1 MNITNVIN
9 DIKLVNGLNAIA
21 LPFDKPTEVIIR
33 EILQVSIRT
42 FSRFKPYIKEGYDMK
57 KNLRT
62 PNGDIT
68 KRLGIFYL
76 PGNLTTTPVQDAVAH
91 PVFGDWRDSEVTVNT
106 FTVGSPFVGFGSYYP
121 QDILNAVQTGAAINK
136 YAGVTSTPATSKWL
150 GDNKIQLFNFPEDA
164 AVRFLVKCD
173 HDSNGETIPESCVE
187 SFMELANLDV
197 RRTLY
202 NYLKNMNNVGSA
214 FKEINVKIDD
224 WASAEADRKALIDQW
239 TNTFHYDDMELV
251 QFF

>member
-9 DIKLVNGLNAIA
+9 DIKMVNGLNAIA
-21 LPFDKPTEVIIR
+21 LPFDKPTEVVIR

-42 FSRFKPYIKEGYDMK
+42 FSRFKPHIKEGYEMK
-57 KNLRT
+57 KNLRSPSDT
-62 PNGDIT
+62 I
-68 KRLGIFYL
+68 KKLVIYYL
-76 PGNLTTTPVQDAVAH
+76 PGDLTTTPVQDAIAH
-91 PVFGDWRDSEVTVNT
+91 PVFGDYRDSEVTVNT

-121 QDILNAVQTGAAINK
+121 QDIINATMTGSAINK

-164 AVRFLVKCD
+164 AVKFSVKCD
-173 HDSNGETIPESCVE
+173 HDPNGETIPESCVE

-197 RRTLY
+197 KRTLY

-214 FKEINVKIDD
+214 FKEINLKIDD

-239 TNTFHYDDMELV
+239 TSTFHYDDMELV